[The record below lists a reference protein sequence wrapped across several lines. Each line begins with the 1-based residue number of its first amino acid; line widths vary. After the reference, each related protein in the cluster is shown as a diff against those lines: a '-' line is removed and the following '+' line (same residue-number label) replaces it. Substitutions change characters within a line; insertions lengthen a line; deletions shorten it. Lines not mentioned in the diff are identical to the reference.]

1 MGEIF
6 PTKIKGTASSS
17 AALLNWFLAFVV
29 TVSFESIAEAIG
41 NDVTIFMFAVIC
53 GLSAV
58 FLFFTMLETKG
69 KTFSEIQEG
78 FGILE
83 HLETWAPARAPVREN
98 RE

>member
-29 TVSFESIAEAIG
+29 TISFESIAETIG
-41 NDVTIFMFAVIC
+41 NHTTMFLFAGIC
-53 GLSAV
+53 LFSVV

-69 KTFSEIQEG
+69 KTFSEIQQA
-78 FGILE
+78 FGTI
-83 HLETWAPARAPVREN
+83 EN
-98 RE
+98 ELN